1 LLYTTASP
9 LGVAAAR
16 DAHTSLIAVV
26 RKTAVGPNGCN
37 ARLLLLLLLLLL
49 LALNRRQRQYVVVAV
64 SAWLIAASVHVN
76 VDCRSIFSCSYCY
89 VGRLHTKDL
98 QALLRLRCAG
108 GSFSATLR

>member
-37 ARLLLLLLLLLL
+37 ARLLLLLLLRV
-49 LALNRRQRQYVVVAV
+49 LNRRQRQYVVVAV